1 VKSRPDAIIHADQAR
16 YLDALLPPRDELL
29 SEMEAYASRNRQPIA
44 DPEVAQ
50 LMRML
55 VRLQRPR
62 RLLEIGTN
70 IGYSVVVLGRELD
83 AGAVLETI
91 EIDREM
97 GETARAF
104 TSRAG
109 LSAGIVF
116 HNGAALDVLPQLAG
130 PFDFVFIDCVKT
142 EYERYLDLVLP
153 RMVVGGLIVCDNL
166 LWKGE
171 VAQQSA
177 ERSPEAVAL
186 DRFNRRIMSDPR
198 LDSII
203 LPLGDGVGLSVVRQ
217 TGDGSRE

>member
-1 VKSRPDAIIHADQAR
+1 VKSRPDAIIHADQSR

-29 SEMEAYASRNRQPIA
+29 SEMEAYAGRNRQPIA

-50 LMRML
+50 LMRNL

-62 RLLEIGTN
+62 HLLEIGTN

-97 GETARAF
+97 VETAREF

-142 EYERYLDLVLP
+142 EYERYLDLLLP
-153 RMVVGGLIVCDNL
+153 RMVAGGLIVCDNL

-171 VAQQSA
+171 VAQQHA
-177 ERSPEAVAL
+177 ERSPEALAL

-198 LDSII
+198 LDSIV
-203 LPLGDGVGLSVVRQ
+203 LPLGDGVGLSVVR
-217 TGDGSRE
+217 E